1 MSLLAYEYKVMDRL
15 MPSLREELIRTGY
28 QTLEESEGLGYSLFK
43 EHSGCGVLLPEAY
56 QGKGATALDA
66 VALQLAMGS
75 LSPSLA
81 IGTTMHQYKVV
92 TLAEMNTNG
101 LLNRLLTDIVD
112 NKWLVASGGS
122 EGIPGQNLF
131 NPQMQA
137 KDVKGGIEVTGTKRP
152 CSISRSMDLLS
163 VMIKSEDD
171 SIYGGELLNVIVDPN
186 HSTVTRER
194 FFHNPVLG
202 NTESDSITLNNTP
215 VSESY
220 IFPLGSLS
228 SVKPFTNVAFLW
240 FELLATAS
248 YLGMASRL
256 IQMAVDTR
264 DKAVVRLSEVIIN
277 FETHRMAL
285 QYLAI
290 QMDSDDRSDSLL
302 AKTLNVRYN
311 VQKAIVEMTSTCF
324 ELLGGLSFV
333 QSTEAQNIM
342 IASRALCFHPPGKSL
357 MEENIVS
364 QAQGN
369 EFSLA

>member
-1 MSLLAYEYKVMDRL
+1 MSLLALEYKVMDRL
-15 MPSLREELIRTGY
+15 MPSFREKLKSTGF
-28 QTLEESEGLGYSLFK
+28 QALEETEGLGYSLFK
-43 EHSGCGVLLPEAY
+43 EYYGCGVLLPEMY
-56 QGKGATALDA
+56 RGKGATVSDA
-66 VALQLAMGS
+66 VALHLAIGS

-92 TLAEMNTNG
+92 TLAEMNSNG
-101 LLNRLLTDIVD
+101 SLDRLLHDIVD
-112 NKWLVASGGS
+112 NQLLVASGGS

-171 SIYGGELLNVIVDPN
+171 SRYAGELLNVIVDPN

-194 FFHNPVLG
+194 FFKNPVLA
-202 NTESDSITLNNTP
+202 NTESDSITLSNTP
-215 VSESY
+215 VTESY
-220 IFPLGSLS
+220 VFPLGSLG

-248 YLGMASRL
+248 YLGMASKL

-264 DKAVVRLSEVIIN
+264 DKAVVKLSEVITD
-277 FETHRMAL
+277 FDTHRMAL

-290 QMDSDDRSDSLL
+290 QMEKDDRSDNLL
-302 AKTLNVRYN
+302 AKALNVRYN
-311 VQKAIVEMTSTCF
+311 VQKSIAQMTSTCF

-342 IASRALCFHPPGKSL
+342 IASRALCFHPPAKTL
-357 MEENIVS
+357 MEDNIVK
-364 QAQGN
+364 QAQG
-369 EFSLA
+369 EKFSLS